1 MKVSVCITVFNEEK
15 SVSALIESLLKQT
28 KKSGEII
35 IVDGGSE
42 DRTVEIIR
50 HHQKKDKRIKLL
62 VEPGS
67 VAHGRNVS
75 IELAKYPIIAST
87 DAGCVVKKD
96 WLEKITEP
104 FKHKEVGLVAG
115 FYHMAAKNSMQKAMN
130 TYHGVLPRHFDP
142 TSFLPSARS
151 VAFRKKIWEKVGGYS
166 EKLDKAGEDTL
177 FFCEVVKTETRI
189 ARVEEAIVY
198 WKEPANFSLKDS
210 VKKFY
215 QYAKG
220 DAQAGIWWHPT
231 KQLASHNIKILSIFA
246 RYLIGLVLLFLAFEN
261 PLLWS
266 VLVLGLIFY
275 IFWAFRKVFAEF
287 NDWKAGIWGIVLQ
300 FSSDLAVMSGFFSGL
315 FNRRK

>member
-1 MKVSVCITVFNEEK
+1 MKVSICITVFNEEK

-28 KKSGEII
+28 KKPGEII

-50 HHQKKDKRIKLL
+50 HCQKKDRRIKLL
-62 VEPGS
+62 VESGS

-87 DAGCVVKKD
+87 DAGCVAKKN

-130 TYHGVLPRHFDP
+130 VYHGVLPRHFDP

-177 FFCEVVKTETRI
+177 FFYEVVKTETRI
-189 ARVEEAIVY
+189 ARVEEEIVY
-198 WKEPANFSLKDS
+198 WKEPVNFSLKDS
-210 VKKFY
+210 VKK
-215 QYAKG
+215 
-220 DAQAGIWWHPT
+220 
-231 KQLASHNIKILSIFA
+231 
-246 RYLIGLVLLFLAFEN
+246 
-261 PLLWS
+261 
-266 VLVLGLIFY
+266 
-275 IFWAFRKVFAEF
+275 
-287 NDWKAGIWGIVLQ
+287 
-300 FSSDLAVMSGFFSGL
+300 
-315 FNRRK
+315 